1 LNFDYEKDSISALR
15 GILRRKSFRIN
26 AGRSEIDLIKEEE
39 RTNLEEVRKI
49 MINSLQKNISY
60 LEKIGVIDEHIE
72 KVNKSLEN
80 LDLSELKYI
89 KRNPLTDDNVEI
101 VPDGILL
108 PIEDE
113 NGNKIE
119 YLKENRVVKEED
131 EDIGVIDSFETENL
145 EKLSVDDLLL
155 LNIFWEAKAI
165 DARLE
170 LSKAKTTVDHLIT
183 LAKRG
188 DLHARRQAAAYVRD
202 VWANKEETQTA
213 LQKLFDEI
221 GPRYAERNGG
231 YTRALKLGNRRGDNA
246 PMCIV
251 ELV

>member
-1 LNFDYEKDSISALR
+1 MSRKNIHGKSGVRFKAGYTVSKDRNMLR
-15 GILRRKSFRIN
+15 NVST
-26 AGRSEIDLIKEEE
+26 DLIIYGKV
-39 RTNLEEVRKI
+39 EVT
-49 MINSLQKNISY
+49 
-60 LEKIGVIDEHIE
+60 E
-72 KVNKSLEN
+72 KVAKQLKS
-80 LDLSELKYI
+80 S
-89 KRNPLTDDNVEI
+89 
-101 VPDGILL
+101 
-108 PIEDE
+108 
-113 NGNKIE
+113 
-119 YLKENRVVKEED
+119 
-131 EDIGVIDSFETENL
+131 
-145 EKLSVDDLLL
+145 
-155 LNIFWEAKAI
+155 
-165 DARLE
+165 
-170 LSKAKTTVDHLIT
+170 VDHLIT

>member
-1 LNFDYEKDSISALR
+1 MSRKNIHGKAGVRFKAGYTVSKDRNMLR
-15 GILRRKSFRIN
+15 NVST
-26 AGRSEIDLIKEEE
+26 DLIIYG
-39 RTNLEEVRKI
+39 RVEVTA
-49 MINSLQKNISY
+49 
-60 LEKIGVIDEHIE
+60 
-72 KVNKSLEN
+72 KVASQL
-80 LDLSELKYI
+80 
-89 KRNPLTDDNVEI
+89 
-101 VPDGILL
+101 
-108 PIEDE
+108 
-113 NGNKIE
+113 
-119 YLKENRVVKEED
+119 
-131 EDIGVIDSFETENL
+131 
-145 EKLSVDDLLL
+145 
-155 LNIFWEAKAI
+155 
-165 DARLE
+165 
-170 LSKAKTTVDHLIT
+170 KTTVDHLIT

>member
-1 LNFDYEKDSISALR
+1 MARKTFHGKVGVKFKAGYTASK
-15 GILRRKSFRIN
+15 RKSMLRN
-26 AGRSEIDLIKEEE
+26 VVTDLIVYG
-39 RTNLEEVRKI
+39 RVEVTA
-49 MINSLQKNISY
+49 
-60 LEKIGVIDEHIE
+60 
-72 KVNKSLEN
+72 KVASQL
-80 LDLSELKYI
+80 
-89 KRNPLTDDNVEI
+89 
-101 VPDGILL
+101 
-108 PIEDE
+108 
-113 NGNKIE
+113 
-119 YLKENRVVKEED
+119 
-131 EDIGVIDSFETENL
+131 
-145 EKLSVDDLLL
+145 
-155 LNIFWEAKAI
+155 
-165 DARLE
+165 
-170 LSKAKTTVDHLIT
+170 KTTVDHLIT

>member
-1 LNFDYEKDSISALR
+1 MSRKNIHGKSGVRFKAGYTVSKDRNMLR
-15 GILRRKSFRIN
+15 NVST
-26 AGRSEIDLIKEEE
+26 DLIIYG
-39 RTNLEEVRKI
+39 RVEVTA
-49 MINSLQKNISY
+49 
-60 LEKIGVIDEHIE
+60 
-72 KVNKSLEN
+72 KVASQL
-80 LDLSELKYI
+80 
-89 KRNPLTDDNVEI
+89 
-101 VPDGILL
+101 
-108 PIEDE
+108 
-113 NGNKIE
+113 
-119 YLKENRVVKEED
+119 
-131 EDIGVIDSFETENL
+131 
-145 EKLSVDDLLL
+145 
-155 LNIFWEAKAI
+155 
-165 DARLE
+165 
-170 LSKAKTTVDHLIT
+170 KTTVDHLIT